1 MLNHGEINIHI
12 YKKIV
17 DMGLNEDITFQQF
30 LLNLKIDEKTYILR
44 LCYTIIRPI
53 LFLKWK
59 PKDIHTNVFG
69 NMENLCG
76 EDNT

>member
-53 LFLKWK
+53 LFLK
-59 PKDIHTNVFG
+59 
-69 NMENLCG
+69 
-76 EDNT
+76 